1 VSIPL
6 HISIADKDFVT
17 KRFRPLFPKSVQKR
31 VYKTVKI
38 SRSLHFVII
47 KGNTLN
53 VYVVTDVN

>member
-1 VSIPL
+1 VSILL
-6 HISIADKDFVT
+6 HISIADKDFGT
-17 KRFRPLFPKSVQKR
+17 KRFRPLFPKSVEKR
-31 VYKTVKI
+31 VNSTVKI